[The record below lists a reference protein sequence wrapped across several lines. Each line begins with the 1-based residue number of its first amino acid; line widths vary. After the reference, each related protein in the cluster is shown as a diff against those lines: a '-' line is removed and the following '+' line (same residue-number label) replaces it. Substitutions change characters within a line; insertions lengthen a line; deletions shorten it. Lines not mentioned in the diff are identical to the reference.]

1 MTRKSRREI
10 ERKVESLSDD
20 AGTDGVDRIIIE
32 TTVVGT
38 EWEPADGEGPDPN
51 LGPGETRTRTRE
63 FKLGGSNE

>member
-20 AGTDGVDRIIIE
+20 GGTGGVDRIIIE

-38 EWEPADGEGPDPN
+38 EWEPPEGDDHDVD

-63 FKLGGSNE
+63 LELGGSNA